1 MAKKPH
7 PIITHVEILH
17 LAIRCLESEIAE
29 KEAYMGGIPECKAF
43 LDQFI
48 SERVTKINALKN
60 LYLIETGTH
69 YG

>member
-1 MAKKPH
+1 
-7 PIITHVEILH
+7 
-17 LAIRCLESEIAE
+17 
-29 KEAYMGGIPECKAF
+29 MGGIPECKAF